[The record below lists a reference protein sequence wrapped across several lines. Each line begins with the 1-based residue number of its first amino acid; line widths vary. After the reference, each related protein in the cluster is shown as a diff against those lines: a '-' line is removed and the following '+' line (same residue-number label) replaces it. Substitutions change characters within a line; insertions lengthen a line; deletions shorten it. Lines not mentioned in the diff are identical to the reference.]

1 MKNQAM
7 QKIENEKCSGPVAE
21 LQKTVMCWLETD
33 DDAAS
38 FIMTEGKTI
47 NGLFDFLKDTA
58 RKNESNGCG
67 CINGN
72 DPEGMSLVLNYF
84 GMDKDKA
91 HSRLE
96 KGLMHK
102 MGQVMLSRWEP
113 YGAHVENT
121 TNPQLVAD
129 NPQEPAKGPEA
140 KAFSLDDFSMEDML

>member
-21 LQKTVMCWLETD
+21 LQKAVMCWLEAD

-96 KGLMHK
+96 NGLMDK
-102 MGQVMLSRWEP
+102 MGQVMLSRRKP
-113 YGAHVENT
+113 YGAPVEIT
-121 TNPQLVAD
+121 TNPQPVAD
-129 NPQEPAKGPEA
+129 IPQEPAKESEA
-140 KAFSLDDFSMEDML
+140 KAFSLDDYSMEDML

>member
-21 LQKTVMCWLETD
+21 LQKAVMCWLEAD

-96 KGLMHK
+96 NGLMDK
-102 MGQVMLSRWEP
+102 MGQVMLSRRKP
-113 YGAHVENT
+113 YGAPVEIT
-121 TNPQLVAD
+121 TNPHPVAD
-129 NPQEPAKGPEA
+129 IPQEPAKESEA
-140 KAFSLDDFSMEDML
+140 KAFSLDDYSMEDML

>member
-21 LQKTVMCWLETD
+21 LQKAVMCWLEAD

-84 GMDKDKA
+84 GMDKDMA

-96 KGLMHK
+96 NGLMDK
-102 MGQVMLSRWEP
+102 MGQVMLSRRKP
-113 YGAHVENT
+113 YGAPVEIT
-121 TNPQLVAD
+121 TNPQPVAD
-129 NPQEPAKGPEA
+129 IPQEPAKESEA
-140 KAFSLDDFSMEDML
+140 KAFSLDDYSMEDML

>member
-1 MKNQAM
+1 MKEQAM

-21 LQKTVMCWLETD
+21 LQKAVMCWLEAD
-33 DDAAS
+33 NDAAG

-67 CINGN
+67 CINGD

-96 KGLMHK
+96 NGLMYK
-102 MGQVMLSRWEP
+102 MGQVMLSRWKP
-113 YGAHVENT
+113 YGAHVGNT
-121 TNPQLVAD
+121 TNPQPVAD
-129 NPQEPAKGPEA
+129 IPQEPTKDTEA